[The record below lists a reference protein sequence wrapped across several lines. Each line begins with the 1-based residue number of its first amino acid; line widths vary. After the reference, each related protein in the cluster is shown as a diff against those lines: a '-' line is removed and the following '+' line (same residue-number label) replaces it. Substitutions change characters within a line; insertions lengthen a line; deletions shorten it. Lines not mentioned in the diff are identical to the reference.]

1 MDIYLYNTAD
11 DDNVL
16 NKTLTDELIISDV
29 KLKNPVNINN
39 PILSLSSK
47 IVYDDGYG
55 GGWTYETKD
64 YNYAY
69 IPAFERY
76 YFIENITLQ
85 SNAINVLTLKVDVL
99 KTYEDEILN
108 SDLYVEKEM
117 NHIIESDKTLEQ
129 EFNKILIVRG
139 GKFE

>member
-1 MDIYLYNTAD
+1 MELHLYNTQD

-16 NKTLTDELIISDV
+16 NKTLTGELLIPSI

-39 PILSLSSK
+39 PILTLSSK

-55 GGWTYETKD
+55 GGYTRYTKD

-69 IPAFERY
+69 IPEFERY

-85 SNAINVLTLKVDVL
+85 SNNINVLTLKVDVL
-99 KTYEDEILN
+99 KTYEKEILN
-108 SDLYVEKEM
+108 SDLYVEKEI

>member
-1 MDIYLYNTAD
+1 MDIYLYNTVD

-55 GGWTYETKD
+55 EVLTKD

-69 IPAFERY
+69 IPTFERY

-85 SNAINVLTLKVDVL
+85 SNNINVLTLKVDVL
-99 KTYEDEILN
+99 KTYENEVLN
-108 SDLYVEKEM
+108 SDLYVEKEI

-139 GKFE
+139 GKFG

>member
-16 NKTLTDELIISDV
+16 NKTLKDELLISNV

-85 SNAINVLTLKVDVL
+85 SNNINVLTLKVDVL
-99 KTYEDEILN
+99 KTYENEILN
-108 SDLYVEKEM
+108 SDLYVEKEIY
-117 NHIIESDKTLEQ
+117 HIIESDKTLEQ

>member
-11 DDNVL
+11 DDNIL
-16 NKTLTDELIISDV
+16 NKTLKDELLISDV

-47 IVYDDGYG
+47 IVYDDGR
-55 GGWTYETKD
+55 TYETKD

-69 IPAFERY
+69 IPAFKRY
-76 YFIENITLQ
+76 YFIENVTLQ
-85 SNAINVLTLKVDVL
+85 SNDINVLTLKVDVL
-99 KTYEDEILN
+99 KTYENDILN
-108 SDLYVEKEM
+108 SDLYVEKEI

-129 EFNKILIVRG
+129 EFNKIIIVRG

>member
-16 NKTLTDELIISDV
+16 NKTLKDELLIPNV
-29 KLKNPVNINN
+29 KLKSPVNINN
-39 PILSLSSK
+39 PVLTLSSK

-76 YFIENITLQ
+76 YFIENVTLQ
-85 SNAINVLTLKVDVL
+85 SNNINVLTLKVDVL
-99 KTYEDEILN
+99 KTYEEEILN
-108 SDLYVEKEM
+108 SYLYVEKEI

>member
-16 NKTLTDELIISDV
+16 NKTLKDELLIPNV

-85 SNAINVLTLKVDVL
+85 SNNINVLTLKVDVL
-99 KTYEDEILN
+99 KTYEKEILN
-108 SDLYVEKEM
+108 SNLYVEKEI

>member
-117 NHIIESDKTLEQ
+117 DHIIESDKTLEQ
-129 EFNKILIVRG
+129 ESNKILIVRG

>member
-1 MDIYLYNTAD
+1 MNIYLYNTAD

-47 IVYDDGYG
+47 IIYDDGYG

-64 YNYAY
+64 YNYVY
-69 IPAFERY
+69 IPEFERY
-76 YFIENITLQ
+76 YFIENVTLQ
-85 SNAINVLTLKVDVL
+85 SNNINVLTLKVDVL

-108 SDLYVEKEM
+108 SDLYVEKEI

-139 GKFE
+139 GTFG

>member
-85 SNAINVLTLKVDVL
+85 SNNINVLTLKVDVL
-99 KTYEDEILN
+99 KTYEQEILN
-108 SDLYVEKEM
+108 SDLYVEKEI
-117 NHIIESDKTLEQ
+117 NTIIESDKTLEQ

-139 GKFE
+139 GEFG

>member
-1 MDIYLYNTAD
+1 MQIILYNTAD

-16 NKTLTDELIISDV
+16 NKTLKDELLISNV
-29 KLKNPVNINN
+29 KLKSPVNINN

-85 SNAINVLTLKVDVL
+85 SNNINVLTLKVDVL
-99 KTYEDEILN
+99 KTYENDILN

>member
-16 NKTLTDELIISDV
+16 NKTLKDELLISNV

-85 SNAINVLTLKVDVL
+85 SNNINVLTLKVDVL
-99 KTYEDEILN
+99 KTYEKEILN
-108 SDLYVEKEM
+108 SDLYVEKEI

>member
-1 MDIYLYNTAD
+1 MDIHLYNTAD

-47 IVYDDGYG
+47 IIYDDGQ
-55 GGWTYETKD
+55 TYETKD
-64 YNYAY
+64 YNYIY
-69 IPAFERY
+69 IPVFEKY

-85 SNAINVLTLKVDVL
+85 SNNINVLSLKVDVL
-99 KTYEDEILN
+99 KTYENEILN
-108 SDLYVEKEM
+108 SDLYVEKEI

-129 EFNKILIVRG
+129 EFNKIIIVRG
-139 GKFE
+139 GKFG

>member
-1 MDIYLYNTAD
+1 MDIYLYNTVD

-47 IVYDDGYG
+47 IVYDDGYD
-55 GGWTYETKD
+55 EVLTKD

-69 IPAFERY
+69 IPTFERY

-85 SNAINVLTLKVDVL
+85 SNNINVLTLKVDVL
-99 KTYEDEILN
+99 KTYENEVLN
-108 SDLYVEKEM
+108 SDLYVEKEI

-139 GKFE
+139 GKFG

>member
-16 NKTLTDELIISDV
+16 NKTLTDELLISDV

-47 IVYDDGYG
+47 IVYDDGFG

-69 IPAFERY
+69 IPAFEKY

-85 SNAINVLTLKVDVL
+85 SNNINVLTLKVDVL
-99 KTYEDEILN
+99 KTYENEILN
-108 SDLYVEKEM
+108 SDLYVEKEI
-117 NHIIESDKTLEQ
+117 NHIIESDKTLDQ

>member
-16 NKTLTDELIISDV
+16 NKTLTDELLISDV

-39 PILSLSSK
+39 PMLSLSSK
-47 IVYDDGYG
+47 IVYDDGFG
-55 GGWTYETKD
+55 GGWTYETKG

-69 IPAFERY
+69 IPEFERY

-85 SNAINVLTLKVDVL
+85 SNAINVLSLKVDVL
-99 KTYEDEILN
+99 KTYENEILN
-108 SDLYVEKEM
+108 SDLYVEKEI
-117 NHIIESDKTLEQ
+117 NHIIESDKALEQ
-129 EFNKILIVRG
+129 VFNKILIIRG
-139 GKFE
+139 GKFG

>member
-47 IVYDDGYG
+47 IVYDDGFG

-69 IPAFERY
+69 IPEFERY

-85 SNAINVLTLKVDVL
+85 SNNINVLSLKVDVL
-99 KTYEDEILN
+99 KTYENEILN
-108 SDLYVEKEM
+108 SDLYVEKEI

-139 GKFE
+139 GKFG

>member
-16 NKTLTDELIISDV
+16 NKTLKDELLIPDV

-85 SNAINVLTLKVDVL
+85 SNNINVLTLKVDVL
-99 KTYEDEILN
+99 KTYENEILN

>member
-85 SNAINVLTLKVDVL
+85 SNNINVLTLKVDVL
-99 KTYEDEILN
+99 KTYENEILN
-108 SDLYVEKEM
+108 SDLYVEKEI

>member
-117 NHIIESDKTLEQ
+117 DHIIESDKTLEQ

>member
-16 NKTLTDELIISDV
+16 NKTLTDELLISDV

-85 SNAINVLTLKVDVL
+85 SNNINVLTLKVDVL
-99 KTYEDEILN
+99 KTYENEILN
-108 SDLYVEKEM
+108 SDLYVEKEI
-117 NHIIESDKTLEQ
+117 NHIIESDKTLDQ

>member
-16 NKTLTDELIISDV
+16 NKTLKDELLIPDV

-85 SNAINVLTLKVDVL
+85 SNNINVLTLKVDVL
-99 KTYEDEILN
+99 KTYENEILN
-108 SDLYVEKEM
+108 SDL
-117 NHIIESDKTLEQ
+117 
-129 EFNKILIVRG
+129 
-139 GKFE
+139 

>member
-16 NKTLTDELIISDV
+16 NKTLTDELLISNV
-29 KLKNPVNINN
+29 KLKSPVNINN
-39 PILSLSSK
+39 PILTLSNK

-69 IPAFERY
+69 IPAFGRY
-76 YFIENITLQ
+76 YFIENVTLQ
-85 SNAINVLTLKVDVL
+85 SNNINVLTLKVDVL
-99 KTYEDEILN
+99 KTYENEILN
-108 SDLYVEKEM
+108 SDLYVEKEIY
-117 NHIIESDKTLEQ
+117 HVIESDKTLEQ

-139 GKFE
+139 GKFG